1 MKIEVKEIPTKKIE
15 AKGLEISWQDGQFV
29 MIITEKGI
37 ISCGILDM
45 EVANKFNFLATVSRG
60 TPDYPLKTTEDLLA
74 AKILEVSH
82 RAKEY
87 GIEVGITA
95 KEALKKLDEG
105 E

>member
-29 MIITEKGI
+29 MIITDMGI
-37 ISCGILDM
+37 ISCGILDI

-60 TPDYPLKTTEDLLA
+60 TIDCPLKTTEDLLA
-74 AKILEVSH
+74 AKILEVSY
-82 RAKEY
+82 RAKQY